1 MGVFMKLREK
11 FIKKAKAGIKE
22 AGEKRDAY
30 LANVERTLEATDEV
44 INVLAERL
52 EDWYGLYFPE
62 LRSEDKAQYASI
74 VLAIN
79 NKKNIDAGGLRSV
92 AGKNA
97 EKIAEMG
104 KRSSGAEAFDLSEPK
119 KLANE
124 IVSLAALRSH
134 YEKTIEN
141 IAKEICPNATEIA
154 GGRIVAMLIA
164 HAGSLERLSKMPAST
179 IQVLGAERALFK
191 HLRSRRKVAPPKHGI
206 LFLHQWISKA
216 PKKVRG
222 KLARTIAAKL
232 AIAFKVDYG
241 KGAFIGDKLRAQIDK
256 RRRELLK

>member
-1 MGVFMKLREK
+1 MKLREK

-22 AGEKRDAY
+22 AGEKKDAY
-30 LANVERTLEATDEV
+30 LANVERTLEAIDEV
-44 INVLAERL
+44 VNILAEKL
-52 EDWYGLYFPE
+52 EDWYSLYFPE
-62 LRSEDKAQYASI
+62 LRSEDKAQYAYI
-74 VLAIN
+74 VLAIDD
-79 NKKNIDAGGLRSV
+79 KKNIDAAALREV

-97 EKIAEMG
+97 ERIAEMG
-104 KRSSGAEAFDLSEPK
+104 KRSSGAEEFDLSEPK
-119 KLANE
+119 KLAAE
-124 IVSLAALRSH
+124 IVSLAQLRSH
-134 YEKTIEN
+134 YEKTIEE

-179 IQVLGAERALFK
+179 LQVLGAEKALFK
-191 HLRSRRKVAPPKHGI
+191 HLRSRAKIPPPKHGI

-241 KGAFIGDKLRAQIDK
+241 KGKFIGDKLREQIDK

>member
-1 MGVFMKLREK
+1 MKLREK
-11 FIKKAKAGIKE
+11 FIKKARAGIKE
-22 AGEKRDAY
+22 AGEKKDAY
-30 LANVERTLEATDEV
+30 LANVERTLEEIDEV
-44 INVLAERL
+44 INILAERL

-62 LRSEDKAQYASI
+62 LKSDDKARYASI
-74 VLAIN
+74 ILAIEDR
-79 NKKNIDAGGLRSV
+79 KNIDVDELRKI

-97 EKIAEMG
+97 EKIAELG
-104 KRSSGAEAFDLSEPK
+104 KRSSGAEEFDLSEPK
-119 KLANE
+119 KLAGE
-124 IVSLAALRSH
+124 IVSLAQLRSH
-134 YEKTIEN
+134 YEKTIER

-179 IQVLGAERALFK
+179 IQVLGAEKALFK
-191 HLRSRRKVAPPKHGI
+191 HLRNKKKIAPPKHGI

-241 KGAFIGDKLRAQIDK
+241 KGGFIGDKLKAQIDK